1 MSLRMNTPLTGFENW
16 SADRERGFVPLSG
29 YRIVEMCSN
38 VAGPYAGMI
47 LAQLGAEVIKIEPPE
62 GDDARAF
69 ASRID
74 NESIVFHHF
83 GAGKRSIVVDLKK
96 PEGVAVARDL
106 ILSANVVLESMR
118 PGSADKLGVGP
129 EFAKE
134 SAPKVLYYD
143 INAYGTGP
151 LGRLLPGYDPLIQAF
166 SGIMEMT
173 GHDDS
178 PPTRCAPSVVDL
190 STGQW
195 VAMGVMAALFQIA
208 LGGDV
213 HYIETA
219 LVDTA
224 FNLIPYQATAAR
236 VTGQRPAR
244 AGSGNPIAAP
254 YQCYRAKDGYL
265 LIAAANERLWQALVR
280 ALETPEL
287 LSDERFQGVASRSE
301 HRKELEA
308 QLNTILSGDDVAH
321 WIEQLERAHVPVG
334 RVLGLEES
342 VMSNVTEERQTFL
355 DSGGV
360 PLVRLPWLID
370 NKPLA
375 WRRLAPKLGENSS
388 EVLEEIGY
396 DCARITELLDLG
408 IIGVAQESPTLPE
421 NRKN

>member
-1 MSLRMNTPLTGFENW
+1 MNTPRTGFEKGLIDA
-16 SADRERGFVPLSG
+16 SRGFAPLSG

-38 VAGPYAGMI
+38 IAGPFAGMI

-74 NESIVFHHF
+74 DESIVFHHF
-83 GAGKRSIVVDLKK
+83 GAGKRSIVVDLKSI
-96 PEGVAVARDL
+96 EGVAVAHDL
-106 ILSANVVLESMR
+106 ILGADVVLESMR
-118 PGSADKLGVGP
+118 PGSADKLGVGSQ
-129 EFAKE
+129 FVKTR
-134 SAPKVLYYD
+134 APHVLYYD

-151 LGRLLPGYDPLIQAF
+151 LGYLLPGYDPLIQAF

-173 GHDDS
+173 GHDNS

-195 VAMGVMAALFQIA
+195 VAMGVMAALVQMA
-208 LGGDV
+208 RGGEV

-219 LVDTA
+219 LVDAA
-224 FNLIPYQATAAR
+224 FNLIPYQATAAK

-254 YQCYRAKDGYL
+254 YQCFRARDGYL
-265 LIAAANERLWQALVR
+265 LIAAANERLWQSLIR
-280 ALETPEL
+280 ALEAPEL
-287 LSDERFQGVASRSE
+287 LSDERFFGVEARSD
-301 HRKELEA
+301 HRKELEVVLDA
-308 QLNTILSGDDVAH
+308 ILSRADVAY
-321 WIEQLERAHVPVG
+321 WIEQLEGEHVPVG

-342 VMSNVTEERQTFL
+342 VVSAVTEERETFL

-370 NKPLA
+370 ERPVP
-375 WRRLAPKLGENSS
+375 WRRSAPRLGQDTVEI
-388 EVLEEIGY
+388 LGQIGY
-396 DCARITELLDLG
+396 SDDRIGDLVERG
-408 IIGVAQESPTLPE
+408 IVAIAAE
-421 NRKN
+421 KNS

>member
-1 MSLRMNTPLTGFENW
+1 MNEALFDFDNK
-16 SADRERGFVPLSG
+16 SVARARGFVPLRG

-38 VAGPYAGMI
+38 IAGPYAGMI
-47 LAQLGAEVIKIEPPE
+47 LAQLGAEVIKIEPPG

-83 GAGKRSIVVDLKK
+83 GAGKRSIVVDLKRT
-96 PEGVAVARDL
+96 EGVAVARDL
-106 ILSANVVLESMR
+106 ILSADVVLESMR
-118 PGSADKLGVGP
+118 PGSADNLGVGSV
-129 EFAKE
+129 FTKE

-143 INAYGTGP
+143 INAYGAGP
-151 LGRLLPGYDPLIQAF
+151 LGRFLPGYDPLIQAF
-166 SGIMEMT
+166 SGIMDMT

-208 LGGDV
+208 RGGDV

-224 FNLIPYQATAAR
+224 FNLIPYQATAAL

-265 LIAAANERLWQALVR
+265 LIAAANERLWQSLVR
-280 ALETPEL
+280 ALDTPQL
-287 LSDERFQGVASRSE
+287 LTDERFHGVESRSE
-301 HRKELEA
+301 HRKELEV
-308 QLNTILSGDDVAH
+308 QLNTILSQHDVAH
-321 WIEQLERAHVPVG
+321 WIEQLEHQHVPVG
-334 RVLGLEES
+334 RVLGLEEAVVS
-342 VMSNVTEERQTFL
+342 EVTEERQTFL
-355 DSGGV
+355 DSGEV
-360 PLVRLPWLID
+360 PLVRLPWLVD
-370 NKPLA
+370 EKPVA
-375 WRRLAPKLGENSS
+375 WRRPAPRLGENAF

-396 DCARITELLDLG
+396 DRARISELLNLD
-408 IIGVAQESPTLPE
+408 IIGAAREFPPHPDAE
-421 NRKN
+421 NN